1 LTAAVLDEV
10 PHLRELAP
18 QEARAAL
25 ERFLDA
31 LEAGEVRAAVPDPAA
46 STGWRVEPRVKE
58 GVLAAFALAGDL
70 DVALP
75 PFHYR
80 DRATLLPVARLPDG
94 VRVVPGGSA
103 VRRGAHLGR
112 RVVVMPPAY
121 VNVGAY
127 VDEGALVDSHA
138 LVGSCAQL
146 GRRVHLSAAAQ
157 VGGVLEPVGALP
169 VIVEDDVF
177 VGGNAGIYEGVM
189 VRRRAVL
196 AAGVVLTGSTRVYDL
211 PGERVLEAAGGEPL
225 VIPAGAVVVMG
236 SRPASGDCARR
247 HGLSL
252 ASPVIVKYRDDRT
265 DAKTALEGLLR

>member
-177 VGGNAGIYEGVM
+177 VGGNAGIYEGVV

-236 SRPASGDCARR
+236 SRPASGDFARR